1 VGASDAAEG
10 IGGKNGRGDRVVIRG
25 ELNGVEG
32 TKCDC
37 GQKLELKVC
46 STPAGYYLGYE
57 CEQCGPWSR
66 ETDYFRTRA
75 EAELALA
82 AEGEGHLR

>member
-1 VGASDAAEG
+1 MAIE
-10 IGGKNGRGDRVVIRG
+10 G
-25 ELNGVEG
+25 ELERVKGA
-32 TKCDC
+32 KCDC
-37 GQKLELKVC
+37 GAGLDLKVC
-46 STPAGYYLGYE
+46 HSMAGYYLGYE